1 MRTLLAIVLSVLTVG
16 YLLPTS
22 IAVVRRAPVL
32 LCFLVNVLLGWT
44 VIGWVVAL
52 ILSFRPPVENGG

>member
-44 VIGWVVAL
+44 V
-52 ILSFRPPVENGG
+52 SGGCSSRCFFAPAAF